1 MIAFD
6 VHLYHSSA
14 GGDQRLAWTIEYL
27 PWPGLGDP
35 ERLRLVCD
43 LVVDTVD
50 FDHQGYDR
58 QRWPTWREWEA
69 ATRSVPSR
77 QVAVERLRLLGV
89 TAMDDSSTDK
99 ERLVELYEA
108 RGDADTFARAKRL
121 YEQALARAEAAD
133 PAVLLGYG
141 YLLECHGRYSLRE
154 AVAQYERAIE
164 LNPDADKP
172 HYQLILAYAALGE
185 PERPVERYQQ
195 RLAQSPGEVREHR
208 FLANAYL
215 AARNYGETARVID
228 AGLALAPDDRLL
240 LEIRGQVRAATG
252 DPEGALADWRRAVDP
267 DHNLGP
273 VYLSAFLLERLGRL
287 QEAAGAWRSIVDW
300 CRSHDAPLT
309 AEWPRQELERLR
321 GRLSNGGAR

>member
-1 MIAFD
+1 
-6 VHLYHSSA
+6 
-14 GGDQRLAWTIEYL
+14 
-27 PWPGLGDP
+27 
-35 ERLRLVCD
+35 
-43 LVVDTVD
+43 
-50 FDHQGYDR
+50 
-58 QRWPTWREWEA
+58 
-69 ATRSVPSR
+69 
-77 QVAVERLRLLGV
+77 
-89 TAMDDSSTDK
+89 MDDSSTDK

-141 YLLECHGRYSLRE
+141 YLLECHGRYSLRD